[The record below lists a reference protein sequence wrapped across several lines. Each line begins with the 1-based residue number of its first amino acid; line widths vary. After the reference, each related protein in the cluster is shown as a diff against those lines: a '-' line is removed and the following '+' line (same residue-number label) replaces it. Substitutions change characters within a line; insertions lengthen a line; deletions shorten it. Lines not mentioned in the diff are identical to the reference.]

1 MQDDPYYQD
10 VVAEVCE
17 FLFSRKVCSERA
29 GINSDRICLDPGFG
43 FGKTLSHNY
52 QILARLHE
60 MHALGSP
67 LLVGISRKSMIG
79 SVTGGAPADRL
90 AGSLA
95 GGDLAGSALPVDTH
109 LFLNG
114 EAPDEIHEKLQKI
127 AAVTCYLHASL
138 AAGLEPQV
146 EVELNGEPLR

>member
-1 MQDDPYYQD
+1 
-10 VVAEVCE
+10 VA
-17 FLFSRKVCSERA
+17 A
-29 GINSDRICLDPGFG
+29 GIAFCYTTQLLRYIENM
-43 FGKTLSHNY
+43 K
-52 QILARLHE
+52 LAIRGVR
-60 MHALGSP
+60 M
-67 LLVGISRKSMIG
+67 VQY
-79 SVTGGAPADRL
+79 APYRL